1 MTYLV
6 KQKIRGHTYVYE
18 AENFWDPEKKQSRQK
33 CNYLGVWDETSGKLI
48 PKVAERDVKTT
59 KSLGPAYLL
68 DSVGNEI
75 QLRKKLSE
83 AFGKDGDLIL
93 AVAMSRL
100 LHQTS
105 LKNLNH
111 VLDDSFLPEMYSLK
125 ETFSSQWLSS
135 FLERLSTKEAAMT
148 TFYNSLIAGEDET
161 LIFDITSLSSA
172 SRNIDW
178 LEWGY
183 NRDGLDLPQVN
194 LGLVLSLNNHL
205 PLYFKTQYPA
215 ACCGWDKLH
224 TYSTEVWISLTWLR
238 FHAAALG
245 CPAACCVGAPPPF
258 HFKLFPRSINDVVT
272 LKNLVAEIKAFGI
285 AKSLFIL
292 DRGFYSESN
301 IKEMTAENIDFIL
314 PLPFSVNI
322 GKGLISE
329 TNKDIENPANAKRF
343 GGDIFYV
350 LESEVL
356 IGEVNAYGYVLF
368 NKKREGSETNSF
380 YNRLIDI
387 ESALNGKEFKNP
399 IGEFKRTAGN
409 FERYLECIVEGK
421 TIHLRRRINAISQAS
436 NRFGKTI
443 LLSATKRRWDEVLSL
458 YRERDEV
465 EKKFDDL
472 KNELEAMPLRV
483 HKIETL
489 QGLLFIFFVSLIMRA
504 ILLRKARESEL
515 LDKKSIEEILLE
527 LGKLRAVK
535 VGGKWRLTEISKK
548 QRTILE
554 KMMIGIPIEANLVI
568 KRAGV

>member
-33 CNYLGVWDETSGKLI
+33 RNYLGVWDETSGKLI

-105 LKNLNH
+105 LKNLHH
-111 VLDDSFLPEMYSLK
+111 VLEDSFLPEMYSLK

-205 PLYFKTQYPA
+205 PLYFK
-215 ACCGWDKLH
+215 
-224 TYSTEVWISLTWLR
+224 
-238 FHAAALG
+238 
-245 CPAACCVGAPPPF
+245 
-258 HFKLFPRSINDVVT
+258 LFPGSISDVVT

-329 TNKDIENPANAKRF
+329 TNTEIENPANAKRF

-350 LESEVL
+350 LESEVM

-483 HKIETL
+483 QKIETL

-504 ILLRKARESEL
+504 ILLRKARDAEL

-527 LGKLRAVK
+527 LAKLRAVK

-554 KMMIGIPIEANLVI
+554 KMKIGIPVEANLVI

>member
-6 KQKIRGHTYVYE
+6 KQKIRGHTYAYE

-33 CNYLGVWDETSGKLI
+33 RRYLGIWDEASGQII

-68 DSVGNEI
+68 DCIGSEI

-83 AFGKDGDLIL
+83 SFRKDGDLIL
-93 AVAMSRL
+93 TVAMSRL

-105 LKNLNH
+105 LKNLHH
-111 VLDDSFLPEMYSLK
+111 VLEDSFLPDMYSLK
-125 ETFSSQWLSS
+125 ESFSSQWLSS
-135 FLERLSTKEAAMT
+135 FLERLSNKETAMT
-148 TFYNSLIAGEDET
+148 SFYNSLIIDEDET
-161 LIFDITSLSSA
+161 LIYDITSLSSA

-194 LGLVLSLNNHL
+194 LGLVLSLNKHL
-205 PLYFKTQYPA
+205 PLYFK
-215 ACCGWDKLH
+215 
-224 TYSTEVWISLTWLR
+224 
-238 FHAAALG
+238 
-245 CPAACCVGAPPPF
+245 
-258 HFKLFPRSINDVVT
+258 LFPGCISDVVT

-285 AKSLFIL
+285 TKSLFIL
-292 DRGFYSESN
+292 DRGFYSKDN
-301 IKEMTAENIDFIL
+301 IKEMTDEKIDFIL
-314 PLPFSVNI
+314 PLPFSVNV

-329 TNKDIENPANAKRF
+329 TNRDIENPANARRF

-350 LESEVL
+350 LESDIQ

-368 NKKREGSETNSF
+368 NKKREGLETNSF

-387 ESALNGKEFKNP
+387 ESAVIGKEFKNP
-399 IGEFKRTAGN
+399 IGQFKQIAGN
-409 FERYLECIVEGK
+409 FERYFEYTVDGE
-421 TIHLRRRINAISQAS
+421 TIHLRRRINAISQAV
-436 NRFGKTI
+436 NRFGKVI

-483 HKIETL
+483 QKIETL
-489 QGLLFIFFVSLIMRA
+489 QGLLFIFFISLILRA
-504 ILLRKARESEL
+504 ILLRRAREAEL
-515 LDKKSIEEILLE
+515 LDKKSIEEILME
-527 LGKLRAVK
+527 LAKLRAVK
-535 VGGKWRLTEISKK
+535 VGGKWKLTEISKK
-548 QRTILE
+548 QRMIME
-554 KMMIGIPIEANLVI
+554 KMNIEIPVDASLVI
-568 KRAGV
+568 KKGGV